1 MLVDVI
7 KVEVKSGRV
16 VDLTFEDGKRRVIDL
31 EPYLHGPVFD
41 EIRTSDDRFREVR
54 IRDGTIAWPN
64 EADIAPETLY
74 LGLPPANRPLTPAST
89 LRLKRFLKSADRFES
104 RAPVSKRPLLQDP
117 DISWFMGIT
126 VSIEF
131 EKGALPHFRARYG
144 ETGGLCHPDAAETE
158 GRHVPQG
165 ARIRPRVGRPSSQGT
180 RRELDPVPARL
191 AAETHRPVG
200 VGGPQLV
207 ESFRA
212 AYPERSAAESKDFPT
227 LASGSLRRWL
237 HLVTM
242 WHLLSPC

>member
-74 LGLPPANRPLTPAST
+74 LGLPPGNRPLTPAYT
-89 LRLKRFLKSADRFES
+89 LRLKRFLESADRFES

-131 EKGALPHFRARYG
+131 EKGALPQFRARYG
-144 ETGGLCHPDAAETE
+144 ETEAGFAIQTLRKLKGDMSPRALEFVREWAALHRKE
-158 GRHVPQG
+158 
-165 ARIRPRVGRPSSQGT
+165 
-180 RRELDPVPARL
+180 L
-191 AAETHRPVG
+191 AANWI
-200 VGGPQLV
+200 
-207 ESFRA
+207 
-212 AYPERSAAESKDFPT
+212 RS
-227 LASGSLRRWL
+227 RRGL
-237 HLVTM
+237 PLKPIAP
-242 WHLLSPC
+242 LE